1 MGGYFCVCV
10 CLGCSGRGVYISL
23 GVGRLYVAYPFLG
36 AMRRPD
42 FRDRH
47 GETFSHVFFVS
58 MVFLAVVKNGEYD

>member
-1 MGGYFCVCV
+1 MYVWEAQV
-10 CLGCSGRGVYISL
+10 VVYIYRSTWA
-23 GVGRLYVAYPFLG
+23 GFYVAYPYEG